1 MRILHTADWHL
12 GRIFY
17 ARHLTED
24 QAYVLEHQFLK
35 LLVEAKIDV
44 VVIAGDIFDRSVPP
58 IEAVELWDTILT
70 KVAKELKIPVLVIG
84 GNHDGAERLEM
95 GKALFAPM
103 GFHVWG
109 RMDRALSPLEITDA
123 HGSVWFCPFPFTEPR
138 SVRNTLENLQANSGK
153 EIIEEEAATDY
164 GTTYRAWSQY
174 MQSLLPAGAR
184 SVAMAHAMVAGSETS
199 SSERPLVIG
208 GSANVGLDVFAPF
221 TYTALGHIH
230 RPQQMGRPETRYSGS
245 LLKYSFDEANHK
257 KSFTII
263 DMDEQGRCEVET
275 VPITPLHDVVVLEG
289 EFNALIADEAL
300 QEEHKSNYVLFR
312 LLDKSPIID
321 GMPRLRAA
329 YPQAMSLELAGR
341 MEQLTDAVQE
351 VSYKN
356 LSESELFEQFTAAV
370 RDEPL
375 NEAEKEY
382 INSLWN
388 RILKEDL

>member
-24 QAYVLEHQFLK
+24 QAYVLEHQFLQ
-35 LLVEAKIDV
+35 LLIDAKIDV
-44 VVIAGDIFDRSVPP
+44 VVIAGDVFDRSVPP
-58 IEAVELWDTILT
+58 VEAVELWDTILT

-84 GNHDGAERLEM
+84 GNHDSAERLEM
-95 GKALFAPM
+95 GRDLFAPM

-109 RMDRALSPLEITDA
+109 RMDRALNPLEFSDE

-138 SVRNTLENLQANSGK
+138 SIRNTLENLQAQQGK
-153 EIIEEEAATDY
+153 EIIEEAAATDY
-164 GTTYRAWSQY
+164 GSTYWAWSQY
-174 MQSLLPAGAR
+174 IQSLLPAGAR

-199 SSERPLVIG
+199 PSERPLVIG
-208 GSANVGLDVFAPF
+208 GSANVGLDVFTPF

-245 LLKYSFDEANHK
+245 LLKYSFDEAKHN
-257 KSFTII
+257 KSFTIV
-263 DMDEQGRCEVET
+263 DMDGQGRCEIET

-289 EFNALIADEAL
+289 NFNDLILNETL

-312 LLDKSPIID
+312 LLDQSPIID
-321 GMPRLRAA
+321 AMPRLRAA

-341 MEQLTDAVQE
+341 MEQSADAVQE
-351 VSYKN
+351 VTYKS

-375 NEAEKEY
+375 DEKEKEY
-382 INSLWN
+382 INGLWN

>member
-35 LLVEAKIDV
+35 LLTEAKIDV
-44 VVIAGDIFDRSVPP
+44 VVIAGDIFDRAVPP
-58 IEAVELWDTILT
+58 VEAVELWDTVLT

-84 GNHDGAERLEM
+84 GNHDSAERLEV
-95 GKALFAPM
+95 GKELFAPM

-109 RMDRALSPLEITDA
+109 RMDRALTPLELADE

-138 SVRNTLENLQANSGK
+138 SVRNTLESVQANLGK
-153 EIIEEEAATDY
+153 TLIEETVATDY
-164 GTTYRAWSQY
+164 GYTYLAWSQY
-174 MQSLLPAGAR
+174 IQSLIPEGQR

-199 SSERPLVIG
+199 PSERPLVIG
-208 GSANVGLDVFAPF
+208 GSANVGMDVFSPF
-221 TYTALGHIH
+221 NYTALGHIH

-245 LLKYSFDEANHK
+245 LLKYSFDEANYN

-263 DMDEQGRCEVET
+263 DMDGDGNCQIET
-275 VPITPLHDVVVLEG
+275 VPITPPHDVVVLDG
-289 EFNALIADEAL
+289 EFNDLITNVDL
-300 QEEHKSNYVLFR
+300 QTKHKEDYVLFR
-312 LLDKSPIID
+312 LLDKSPVID

-329 YPQAMSLELAGR
+329 YPMAMSLELAGR
-341 MEQLTDAVQE
+341 MEQSADAVQD

-375 NEAEKEY
+375 TEEEKTY
-382 INSLWN
+382 INRLWN
-388 RILKEDL
+388 RILKEEQ